1 MQLLLLLLF
10 YHSAEVQHLKIVNES
25 YGKHLLFTVKLS
37 SILLLLAGCAI
48 LHGLLPFILTGTVS
62 DKIKHQKRFNAFKYS
77 DWALGQFMEKCKSDK
92 FYEKTIFIILGDHG
106 FISLSE

>member
-10 YHSAEVQHLKIVNES
+10 YYSAEVQHLKIVNES

-62 DKIKHQKRFNAFKYS
+62 DKIKHLN
-77 DWALGQFMEKCKSDK
+77 
-92 FYEKTIFIILGDHG
+92 TV
-106 FISLSE
+106 LSER

>member
-1 MQLLLLLLF
+1 MPVLNWMLDTLFLLLQVYISLHPWVLTLIVTGVGEMQLLLLLLF

-37 SILLLLAGCAI
+37 YTLLLLAGCAI

-62 DKIKHQKRFNAFKYS
+62 DKIKHLN
-77 DWALGQFMEKCKSDK
+77 
-92 FYEKTIFIILGDHG
+92 TV
-106 FISLSE
+106 LSER